1 MPRIDTVYLAG
12 PHRFH
17 PQAARLTAA
26 QDALC
31 AAAGVLP
38 LRSAAADPDV
48 SGTENGELRARMI
61 YSETAARL
69 RLADAV
75 VADLSPW
82 RGPGPDAG
90 SAFEAGFAAALG
102 KPVCAYANLQ
112 DEDEAELLE
121 RVRAH
126 LGGAPDADGAWRDGE
141 GALIED
147 LGLPETAMLWAE
159 ARRFYVIVT
168 PDPFEELAGLELC
181 LEALKLYAD

>member
-1 MPRIDTVYLAG
+1 MPRIDSVYLTG

-17 PQAARLTAA
+17 PDAPRLRAA

-31 AAAGVLP
+31 AAAGVAP
-38 LRSAAADPDV
+38 LRSAAADPDL
-48 SGTENGELRARMI
+48 SGTENGELRARTI
-61 YSETAARL
+61 YTETAARL
-69 RLADAV
+69 RAADAV

-82 RGPGPDAG
+82 RGPGPEAG
-90 SAFEAGFAAALG
+90 AAFEAGFAAALG
-102 KPVCAYANLQ
+102 KPVCAYANLE

-126 LGGAPDADGAWRDGE
+126 VGGAPDAHGAWRDPDGL
-141 GALIED
+141 LIED

-168 PDPFEELAGLELC
+168 ADPLEELAGLELC